1 MDGTD
6 YLLTCAEVAV
16 ALAGFSA
23 LIIALTNRGGSNTDP
38 VSRALVS
45 TLIERSLVAVFLS
58 LFPILL
64 SGLDI
69 APTYLWSVCSITL
82 AVYIASLA
90 WRSSAQR
97 KKSPETREY
106 LSAPAF
112 SALLIVGL
120 LVLLL
125 QILHALGLGISK
137 SVWWY
142 LVGLTWIL
150 MSASYM
156 FYIAVRR
163 WAHTS

>member
-1 MDGTD
+1 VEGSE

-23 LIIALTNRGGSNTDP
+23 LIIALTNRGDSSIDP
-38 VSRALVS
+38 VSRAVVS
-45 TLIERSLVAVFLS
+45 TLVERSLVAVFLS

-64 SGLDI
+64 SGLSI
-69 APTYLWSVCSITL
+69 APAHLWSICSAVL
-82 AVYIASLA
+82 AMYIASLA
-90 WRSSAQR
+90 WRAGAQR
-97 KKSPETREY
+97 RKSPETREY
-106 LSAPAF
+106 LPAPAF
-112 SALLIVGL
+112 SALMIVGL
-120 LVLLL
+120 FVLFL
-125 QILHALGLGISK
+125 QILHALGLGIPQ

-163 WAHTS
+163 WAHAS